1 MLNLYELPLSNNNI
15 PLIALAIPLCA
26 SQLMGTRHM
35 RGRIQ
40 RLLRDPHVWL
50 PWKNRTPWK
59 NPIQSWWHNPKPFIL
74 SKPWQ
79 NSNPWHPATG
89 QTQPFWK
96 SYANLKA
103 SSQNATT
110 SNITN
115 ITKRTM

>member
-1 MLNLYELPLSNNNI
+1 MNNIDELPPNNNNI

-26 SQLMGTRHM
+26 AQLMGTRHM

-59 NPIQSWWHNPKPFIL
+59 NPIQSWWHNPNPFIL
-74 SKPWQ
+74 SNPWQ
-79 NSNPWHPATG
+79 NPNPWHPATG

-96 SYANLKA
+96 SHANLKA
-103 SSQNATT
+103 PIQSVSTGSSGYK
-110 SNITN
+110 TN
-115 ITKRTM
+115 R